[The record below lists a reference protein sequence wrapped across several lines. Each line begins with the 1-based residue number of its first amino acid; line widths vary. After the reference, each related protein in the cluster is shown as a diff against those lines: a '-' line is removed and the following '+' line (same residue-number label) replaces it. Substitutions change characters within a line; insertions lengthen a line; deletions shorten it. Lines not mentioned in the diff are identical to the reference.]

1 MSSTEM
7 KDLERQSKETSS
19 SSSPSSDDEIGDKE
33 EVAFIQPGK
42 KEDTFN
48 GLSKEEVMKFAKD
61 PFWRKVRLVFLIL
74 FWITWL
80 GLIVASVLIIIF
92 TPKCPPIPKS
102 AFWQKSSGYLLDV
115 VNFKDTN
122 GDGYGDLKGRF
133 TKIFK
138 FYQDTVQKYYHV
150 DKIIIIYMS
159 FKYTLT

>member
-7 KDLERQSKETSS
+7 KDIEKQSKETSS
-19 SSSPSSDDEIGDKE
+19 SSDDEIIDKE
-33 EVAFIQPGK
+33 EVAFIQPGSHG
-42 KEDTFN
+42 KENNLN

-61 PFWRKVRLVFLIL
+61 PFWRKVRLVLLIL

-80 GLIVASVLIIIF
+80 GLIVAAVLIIIF
-92 TPKCPPIPKS
+92 TPKCPPIPKR

-133 TKIFK
+133 TK
-138 FYQDTVQKYYHV
+138 
-150 DKIIIIYMS
+150 
-159 FKYTLT
+159 